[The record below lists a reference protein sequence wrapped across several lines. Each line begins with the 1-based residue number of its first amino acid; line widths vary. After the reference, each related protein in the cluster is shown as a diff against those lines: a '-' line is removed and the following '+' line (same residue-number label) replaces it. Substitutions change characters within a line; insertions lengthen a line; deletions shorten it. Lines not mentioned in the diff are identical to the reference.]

1 MEMLFFIISKIIYVL
16 FGISFLIITVSFLNR
31 IYILYLYKKTAGLK
45 EPAPSVEFP
54 ELPFITVQLPI
65 YNDSAVVLRLVNNIC
80 QLDYPRD
87 RLEIQVL
94 DDSTDETREM
104 AQELCR
110 QKKAEGIDIAHI
122 HRENREGYKAG
133 AMHHALEIAKGEF
146 IAIFDSDFLPAP
158 DFLRKTI
165 HFFTDKKIGWVQ
177 ASWAHLNENFSLL
190 TQCIALFCDSM
201 FKVESSARNK
211 LGHWGVF
218 NGTAGVLRKAMI
230 NHVGG
235 WQWDTITEDNDLS
248 YRAQALGWQ
257 YVVLTETSCLCE
269 LPPTLPVF
277 IEQQSRWSKGNVQV
291 IRKLFKGIL
300 SANVGIKNKFDF
312 ITYLTNYLFF
322 PAVTFLSLLIMPNI
336 LLNGPT
342 NFWGIDVVAGAS
354 GLLLGLL
361 VFLSGIAVIFLFF
374 KYAQNKT
381 KSFFYLFYRSL
392 LFIFMS
398 IGLAPFI
405 AVAILEGFFK
415 KDHVFV
421 RTPKFDLTDNSAFQ
435 KVKNQASN
443 RIKKIA
449 LVGFLMGLY
458 MLLSLFVTLSHH
470 TEIALRYLIAMTF
483 FFTSYSYFGLLLAF
497 PEQKLLRNIF
507 EFQTKKI
514 INTFEQST
522 GMSEWK
528 Q

>member
-1 MEMLFFIISKIIYVL
+1 MLFFIISKIIYAL

-31 IYILYLYKKTAGLK
+31 IYILYLYKKTAALK
-45 EPAPSVEFP
+45 EPKPKAEFP
-54 ELPFITVQLPI
+54 ELPFVTVQLPI
-65 YNDSAVVLRLVNNIC
+65 YNESPVISRLINNIC
-80 QLDYPRD
+80 LLDYPRD

-94 DDSTDETREM
+94 DDSTDETKEIAR
-104 AQELCR
+104 ALCEEKR
-110 QKKAEGIDIAHI
+110 AEGIDIVHI
-122 HRENREGYKAG
+122 RRENREGYKAG
-133 AMHHALEIAKGEF
+133 AMHYALETAKGEF
-146 IAIFDSDFLPAP
+146 VAIFDSDFLPAP
-158 DFLRKTI
+158 DFLRRTI

-218 NGTAGVLRKAMI
+218 NGTAGVLRKTMI
-230 NHVGG
+230 NDVGG

-269 LPPTLPVF
+269 LPPTLPIF

-322 PAVTFLSLLIMPNI
+322 PAVTILSLLIMPNI
-336 LLNGPT
+336 LLNGTT
-342 NFWGIDVVAGAS
+342 NFWGTDLTAGTS

-374 KYAQNKT
+374 KYAQKNR
-381 KSFFYLFYRSL
+381 KSFLYL
-392 LFIFMS
+392 LFRSFLFVFMS

-415 KDHVFV
+415 KDQVFV
-421 RTPKFDLTDNSAFQ
+421 RTPKFDLTDKCAFQ
-435 KVKNQASN
+435 KVKKQSSLK
-443 RIKKIA
+443 IKKIA
-449 LVGFLMGLY
+449 LVCLLMGSY
-458 MLLSLFVTLSHH
+458 MLLSLLVTLSNH
-470 TEIALRYLIAMTF
+470 TEITLRYLIAMML
-483 FFTSYSYFGLLLAF
+483 FFTSYSYFGFLLAF
-497 PEQKLLRNIF
+497 PEQKFLRNIF
-507 EFQTKKI
+507 EFQTNKI
-514 INTFEQST
+514 MDTFEQST

-528 Q
+528 